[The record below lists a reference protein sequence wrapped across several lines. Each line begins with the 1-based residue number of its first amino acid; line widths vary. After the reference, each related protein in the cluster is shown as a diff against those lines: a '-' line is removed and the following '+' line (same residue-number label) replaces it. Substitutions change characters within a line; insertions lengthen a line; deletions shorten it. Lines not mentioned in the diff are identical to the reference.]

1 MLKTIDT
8 VRERERE
15 RYNLKNKVTL
25 KRMPKQ
31 HLMLTSRFVGQ
42 SGERELQFRKIGFIC
57 CAKNK
62 LNRYIERIGYKKSEA
77 AKLKIA
83 YPFITKTCT

>member
-8 VRERERE
+8 VRERE

-42 SGERELQFRKIGFIC
+42 SGERELYSREISFIC
-57 CAKNK
+57 YAKNK
-62 LNRYIERIGYKKSEA
+62 LNRNIKRISYKRVQE

-83 YPFITKTCT
+83 YPFIT

>member
-8 VRERERE
+8 VRERE

-42 SGERELQFRKIGFIC
+42 SGERATI
-57 CAKNK
+57 
-62 LNRYIERIGYKKSEA
+62 
-77 AKLKIA
+77 
-83 YPFITKTCT
+83 

>member
-1 MLKTIDT
+1 MLKTIET

-15 RYNLKNKVTL
+15 SYNLKNKVTL

-42 SGERELQFRKIGFIC
+42 SGERAMF
-57 CAKNK
+57 
-62 LNRYIERIGYKKSEA
+62 S
-77 AKLKIA
+77 
-83 YPFITKTCT
+83 